1 MARLP
6 VIKTRPR
13 RQPPPR
19 LSRSM
24 MALLAGLAKKSGAI
38 DPRLIEN
45 WAQIVGEETARMC
58 RPIRLKAQGR
68 AKTLEI
74 AVSNGPSA
82 MAVQFRQQDILARVN
97 QWLGRNAITRLT
109 IRQTGALRAGPA
121 MPAPLKPAQKPL
133 ETPQKNM
140 DSASG
145 SPLEEALNRL
155 KNNVK
160 RPRS

>member
-45 WAQIVGEETARMC
+45 WAEIVGEETARMC
-58 RPIRLKAQGR
+58 RPIRLKTQGR

-109 IRQTGALRAGPA
+109 IRQTGAIGLGPTA
-121 MPAPLKPAQKPL
+121 LPPLKPAQKPP
-133 ETPQKNM
+133 ESRPKT
-140 DSASG
+140 DHSISG
-145 SPLEEALNRL
+145 SPLEKALNRL
-155 KNNVK
+155 KINVK